1 MSAWNA
7 PRRGVQGAAPRRG
20 GDRCVRWMAG
30 LILIG
35 LWPWLIPAPSAAADL
50 EDLLWDLQI
59 IPLDGPAADFRLEA
73 LEGQRV
79 SLADFRGRAVLLY
92 FWATW

>member
-1 MSAWNA
+1 
-7 PRRGVQGAAPRRG
+7 
-20 GDRCVRWMAG
+20 MAG
-30 LILIG
+30 VVLIG
-35 LWPWLIPAPSAAADL
+35 LWAWLIPAPSAAADL

-73 LEGQRV
+73 LEGPRV
-79 SLADFRGRAVLLY
+79 SLADFRGRVVLLY